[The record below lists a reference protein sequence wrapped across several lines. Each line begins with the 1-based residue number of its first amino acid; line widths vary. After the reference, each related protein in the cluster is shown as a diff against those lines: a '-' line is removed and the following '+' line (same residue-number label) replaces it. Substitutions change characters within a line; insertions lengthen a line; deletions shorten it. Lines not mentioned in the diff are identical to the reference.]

1 VECGDSARI
10 CVFTC
15 IFIKT
20 SVLSCQIR
28 LTRRCLHRV
37 YAMFTCIFVINARF
51 TAFLAFLNSFTM
63 LFDGF
68 TYLKRVLM
76 AKINEYTDG
85 RCINRTS
92 PILSHSWNEARA
104 VRRTWAHSAAFGSF
118 RRPMHAL
125 GGVRE
130 CSGVSHMTGFGR
142 EL

>member
-1 VECGDSARI
+1 MECGDSARI

-76 AKINEYTDG
+76 AKINEYSDG

-92 PILSHSWNEARA
+92 PILPALSNRGSRCS
-104 VRRTWAHSAAFGSF
+104 AHSAAFGSV